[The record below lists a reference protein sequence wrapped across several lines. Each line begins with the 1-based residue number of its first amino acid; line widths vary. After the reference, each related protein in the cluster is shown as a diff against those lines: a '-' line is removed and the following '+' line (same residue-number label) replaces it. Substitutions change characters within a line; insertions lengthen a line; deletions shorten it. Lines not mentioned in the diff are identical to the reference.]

1 MRVPG
6 EKSDLGGYILE
17 VRIQM
22 HPVNLHRILVSL
34 ASLDHGHQDI
44 FMIFRAQV
52 RVIAAMS
59 ITCPDG
65 AAGIYRFDVPRIR
78 SELQQVSPRAC

>member
-34 ASLDHGHQDI
+34 ASPDHGHHDI
-44 FMIFRAQV
+44 FTTFRAQV
-52 RVIAAMS
+52 RVVAATS
-59 ITCPDG
+59 ITRPDG
-65 AAGIYRFDVPRIR
+65 AAGIYRLDVPSIR
-78 SELQQVSPRAC
+78 SKLQEVSPRAC